1 MTIQFIEESTL
12 TAMADAIRAGTDK
25 ADTIKPS
32 AMSKEI
38 AKIKDY
44 SNSREGKYVWSV
56 QSGDGT
62 TVDANAETK
71 YVASNDTATYP
82 IDGWIDTDYFKLV
95 KKPETI
101 VNGVKIVEWNNGTDE
116 EICNMVAAADEG
128 KINLADYW
136 AVGDTRTVQL
146 SAIAATY
153 VNYLNPGVRESHDAQ
168 PVELVLMHAGGYD
181 LNAAVASGRSK
192 CSFVVGM
199 KDALATMGYMN
210 SSDRNEGSWDGCRRR
225 TWCNS
230 VFKNAI
236 PSTLLPIFKQFKTI
250 TAETYDGTTLKTSV
264 DWFALPAAK
273 EIFGGTASSAGTATN
288 FSNLIEFNAL
298 FQFDWY
304 KTAANRVKKLGMT
317 GSKTMSWE
325 RSPFYRGSSSFCI
338 FYNGG
343 TDVSGASSDRALSP
357 FGCI

>member
-12 TAMADAIRAGTDK
+12 TAMADAIRAGTGK
-25 ADTIKPS
+25 VDTMKPS
-32 AMSKEI
+32 IMAKEI

-71 YVASNDTATYP
+71 YVANNDTAVYP
-82 IDGWIDTDYFKLV
+82 LDGWIDNNYFKLV

-101 VNGVKIVEWNNGTDE
+101 VNGVKIVEWNNGTDT
-116 EICNMVAAADEG
+116 EICDMVTAADQG

-136 AVGDTRTVQL
+136 AVGDIRQVQL
-146 SAIAATY
+146 SAMAAT
-153 VNYLNPGVRESHDAQ
+153 GVRESHDAQ
-168 PVELVLMHAGGYD
+168 TVELVLMHAGGYD
-181 LNAAVASGRSK
+181 LNAAVASGRTK
-192 CSFVVGM
+192 CSFIVGM
-199 KDALATMGYMN
+199 KDALATSGYMN
-210 SSDRNEGSWDGCRRR
+210 SSDDNRGSWDGCKRR
-225 TWCNS
+225 TWCNN

-250 TAETYDGTTLKTSV
+250 TADTYNGSTLKTSV

-273 EIFGGTASSAGTATN
+273 EIFGGSATSSGTETS
-288 FSNLIEFNAL
+288 FSDLLEFNAL

-317 GSKTMSWE
+317 GSKTQVWE
-325 RSPFYRGSSSFCI
+325 RSPYYKGYSAFCI
-338 FYNGG
+338 VYPNGG
-343 TDVSGASSDRALSP
+343 TDVSGAYSDRALSP